1 MFEEAKRRV
10 GEAWGTVWRRLPAGL
25 AVAAALMLAPP
36 EAGAADTGAAEASA
50 PAGFELGPPATP
62 APFAIRAGFELHD
75 INAINDVT
83 ETFELAGVLTL
94 TWRDPRQAFDPAEAG
109 VDEKVYQGGY
119 QVSEVAPGWFPQV
132 VLVNESG
139 LYQNSGVLL
148 RVRPDGTS
156 TMVRTVNAVAKADFD
171 MRRFPFDRQR
181 LDAVF
186 EVLGFGADEIVLE
199 AAPATEGALTL
210 GVNIPQWRILGGR
223 LSAGRREAAHAGA
236 GGAASALTVSVD
248 VERDSF
254 YVRRLITLPL
264 VLIVLLSFS
273 VFWMDRS
280 SLGDRLSVSFM
291 GILTAVAYQIVMSG
305 LLPPISYFT
314 LMHGFLTVSFLIMV
328 ASVVVNL
335 VAGRLDQLGKTAL
348 SDRIDRRSRWAFPL
362 LYLGIIFS
370 MVGVT
375 FLVT

>member
-1 MFEEAKRRV
+1 MFQASTETGGRV
-10 GEAWGTVWRRLPAGL
+10 SAVMRQFLPAGL
-25 AVAAALMLAPP
+25 VMAAALMLALPASAAGT
-36 EAGAADTGAAEASA
+36 AGAGA
-50 PAGFELGPPATP
+50 PAAARAFDLGPPKP
-62 APFAIRAGFELHD
+62 GPFVVRADFELHD
-75 INAINDVT
+75 VNAINDVT

-94 TWRDPRQAFDPAEAG
+94 IWKDPRQAFDPVAAG

-119 QVSEVAPGWFPQV
+119 QFAEVAPGWYPQV

-139 LYQNSGVLL
+139 LYQNSGVVL
-148 RVRPDGTS
+148 RVKPDGTS
-156 TMVRTVNAVAKADFD
+156 TLIETVNAVAKGDFD

-186 EVLGFGADEIVLE
+186 EVLGFGVDEIVLE
-199 AAPATEGALTL
+199 AIPGDADTLTR
-210 GVNIPQWRILGGR
+210 GVKIPQWRILGGR
-223 LSAGRREAAHAGA
+223 LTSGSRLATHAGS
-236 GGAASALTVSVD
+236 GGVGSALTVSVD
-248 VERDSF
+248 VERESF

-314 LMHGFLTVSFLIMV
+314 LMHGFLTISFLIMV

-335 VAGRLDQLGKTAL
+335 VAGRLDQLGKAAL
-348 SDRIDRRSRWAFPL
+348 SDRIDKRSRWAFPL
-362 LYLGIIFS
+362 VYFGIIFT
-370 MVGVT
+370 MLGVT
-375 FLVT
+375 MLVT